1 MTLKGKNEAV
11 SLVGNI
17 GRMTD
22 TVQGGQTMVQW
33 PGFAEMTNA
42 TEDNFMTVPST
53 EAALSHINNSAEG
66 LDEEDVSVLMSLAVD
81 VRADGKAEHP
91 R

>member
-1 MTLKGKNEAV
+1 
-11 SLVGNI
+11 
-17 GRMTD
+17 MTD
-22 TVQGGQTMVQW
+22 DAQEGQTMVQW

-53 EAALSHINNSAEG
+53 EAALSHINNTAEG
-66 LDEEDVSVLMSLAVD
+66 LDEEDVKVLMSLAVD
-81 VRADGKAEHP
+81 IRADGKAEHP

>member
-1 MTLKGKNEAV
+1 
-11 SLVGNI
+11 
-17 GRMTD
+17 
-22 TVQGGQTMVQW
+22 
-33 PGFAEMTNA
+33 
-42 TEDNFMTVPST
+42 MTVPST